1 MKKFLF
7 FILIFCVFVPKKGDI
22 NFLNAND
29 FNILADKIEYKN
41 NGSKIIAKGDVK
53 IKYNS
58 YFLKTNEILFDK
70 KINSFKSESPLK
82 LITPDKIIILSK
94 STEMK
99 SDFKTFKA
107 FKTRTLIDKKLQIAS
122 EKIEKKNNDEIIFY
136 KTVGSTCTI
145 CKDSLTPIWQI
156 KSEKIIHSQKNKNLT
171 FKNAWLEV
179 IGFPILYTPFL
190 KTPQPGVK
198 RATGLLTPKI
208 ITSNLLGFGLKQ
220 PYYFNLNSSSDAT
233 FSILKTSKT
242 NILFDAE
249 YRKFFENGNS
259 RFFSAFVPNNSQP
272 KIDGFFKAE
281 GNINLKNNYN
291 VKFDVTSVSNSGFLG
306 KYDYSNVDRI
316 KNLISLEKISS
327 NSFSEASL
335 IYFTSLRDNALIEPA
350 VLPSLFNRS
359 IKKIDFLQTYLG
371 KEFSLSSLV
380 NTKLNDST
388 RLTASID
395 TTNIITHPLGFKIK
409 GLSKVVSNVYFIKK
423 NNDIFTQYRID
434 PIGSIQI
441 EFPLIKKNK
450 ISTEFIKP
458 KIQLIYN
465 PVQKNIM
472 NIQDDSQQIQI
483 DKTSLFSLN
492 RFTGYDK
499 QETGLRLNAGIEY
512 EILNLG
518 PFSYSFALG
527 QIFREKNSSQFSTA
541 SGLSGIRSDI
551 LVSADLNY
559 KKNIKI
565 NSQQLYGEN
574 LNLKKAHSSV
584 EYLKKET
591 KFSAGLTNYIADPI
605 EGRYQDINELTLIA
619 EKKIYNYLTSNID
632 LRRNLKQ
639 NKNIN
644 ASIGFKYENECV
656 KIDLSFM
663 RRFTESNTLPE
674 DTRIELNFDFLG
686 FNKRI
691 NKSFKT
697 VCYKLK

>member
-1 MKKFLF
+1 MRKILVFFLICF
-7 FILIFCVFVPKKGDI
+7 VFIPEKEKIS
-22 NFLNAND
+22 FLNAND
-29 FNILADKIEYKN
+29 LNILADKIEYKN
-41 NGSKIIAKGDVK
+41 KGTQIVAKGNVK

-58 YFLKTNEILFDK
+58 YFLKTNELLFDK
-70 KINSFKSESPLK
+70 NINTFKTETPLK
-82 LITPDKIIILSK
+82 LITPDEVIILSK

-99 SDFKTFKA
+99 SDFQSFTA
-107 FKTRTLIDKKLQIAS
+107 FKTRTLIDEKLQIAS
-122 EKIEKKNNDEIIFY
+122 DKLEKKNNDEIIFY
-136 KTVGSTCTI
+136 RTVGTTCTI

-190 KTPQPGVK
+190 KTPQPGVN
-198 RATGLLTPKI
+198 RATGLLPPKI

-220 PYYFNLNSSSDAT
+220 PYYFNLNESSDST
-233 FSILKTSKT
+233 ISILKTSKT
-242 NILFDAE
+242 NILFDVE
-249 YRKFFENGNS
+249 YRKFFENGNVN
-259 RFFSAFVPNNSQP
+259 FYSALVPNNSQS
-272 KIDGFFKAE
+272 KIDGFFKTE
-281 GNINLKNNYN
+281 GNMNLKNNYN
-291 VKFDVTSVSNSGFLG
+291 IKFNITSVSNSGFLG

-316 KNLISLEKISS
+316 KNIISLEKFSQ

-335 IYFTSLRDNALIEPA
+335 IYFNSLRDNALTEPS

-359 IKKIDFLQTYLG
+359 IKKVDFLQTYVG

-380 NTKLNDST
+380 NTKLNDSS

-395 TTNIITHPLGFKIK
+395 TTNIITHPFGFKIK
-409 GLSKVVSNVYFIKK
+409 GLSKVVSNIYFIKK
-423 NNDIFTQYRID
+423 NNDIVTQYRID
-434 PIGSIQI
+434 PIGSVQI

-465 PVQKNIM
+465 PAQKNIM

-512 EILNLG
+512 EVLDLG
-518 PFSYSFALG
+518 SFSYSFALG

-551 LVSADLNY
+551 LVSGDLNY

-574 LNLKKAHSSV
+574 LNLKKSHSSV
-584 EYLKKET
+584 EYFKNET
-591 KFSAGLTNYIADPI
+591 KFSAGLTNYVADPI
-605 EGRYQDINELTLIA
+605 EGRYQDINELTLNA
-619 EKKIYNYLTSNID
+619 EKKIYNYITSNID

-663 RRFTESNTLPE
+663 RRFTESTTLPE

-686 FNKRI
+686 FNKNI

-697 VCYKLK
+697 VCYKVR